1 MKAYLEL
8 LKNRTVCEMVLLSLL
23 FRTVLNSQSLLLV
36 MHVRSTLDLSF
47 AAAGLL
53 STMVYLCMAGT
64 ELRRGPQLDR
74 LGTRLTLMR
83 AILINGVCWAI
94 APFAP
99 FTVLLLLAALAA
111 WFEIPVINVAKQ
123 AITAATTDSQRR
135 PALAAYEVTADVSV
149 LAGPPLAVAA
159 MSILDTDVVL
169 LVARMVVLCCGAVLL
184 LRPNPSVPTDTS
196 RIHRL
201 IPRRS
206 WLQSGFVAACVA
218 YAAAGAII
226 SAEEMFVIAMM
237 SDFHAE
243 EATGLMLA
251 VGAAG
256 AVAGGYL
263 YGSISITISP
273 YVLLAG
279 LGTGMVPCAFAS
291 GPVEL
296 AITVFVVGMLA
307 GAVFP
312 ACTDHMN
319 AAFSQDAPGEALGF
333 HFSLMWAG
341 IAMGSTVASQTV
353 HFAGSSVGILS
364 TAALGIGA
372 GIVLGRIAARALPA
386 HGHTGKAGGACIVT
400 AARWILDIAQVVFS
414 RNSDGSLDIFLGG
427 NSTAEEKETLLVL
440 DLRDPTQL
448 HDGSSA
454 VFRASGSDRSQVHDS
469 RTPWTSITTT
479 EKTKTPWNRS
489 PS

>member
-1 MKAYLEL
+1 
-8 LKNRTVCEMVLLSLL
+8 
-23 FRTVLNSQSLLLV
+23 

-53 STMVYLCMAGT
+53 STIVYLCMAGT

-74 LGTRLTLMR
+74 LSTRLTLVR
-83 AILINGVCWAI
+83 AILINGMCWAV
-94 APFAP
+94 APFTP

-123 AITAATTDSQRR
+123 AITVATTDRQRR
-135 PALAAYEVTADVSV
+135 PALAAYEMTADVSV

-169 LVARMVVLCCGAVLL
+169 LAARMVVLCCGVVLL
-184 LRPNPSVPTDTS
+184 LRPNPSPPTDTS
-196 RIHRL
+196 RIHRT

-206 WLQSGFVAACVA
+206 WLQSGFVAACIA

-256 AVAGGYL
+256 AVVGGYL
-263 YGSISITISP
+263 YGSISITVSP
-273 YVLLAG
+273 YVLLVG
-279 LGTGMVPCAFAS
+279 LGTGLVPCAFAS

-296 AITVFVVGMLA
+296 AIAVFVVGMLA

-333 HFSLMWAG
+333 HFSLMWVG

-372 GIVLGRIAARALPA
+372 GIVLGRTAARALA
-386 HGHTGKAGGACIVT
+386 VRGQTGKAGGARIVT

-427 NSTAEEKETLLVL
+427 NSTAEEKEKLLVL
-440 DLRDPTQL
+440 ELRDADRFR
-448 HDGSSA
+448 DGSSA
-454 VFRASGSDRSQVHDS
+454 NSRASVPGRSEVRDL
-469 RTPWTSITTT
+469 RTPWTGITT
-479 EKTKTPWNRS
+479 EKTGSPWNRS